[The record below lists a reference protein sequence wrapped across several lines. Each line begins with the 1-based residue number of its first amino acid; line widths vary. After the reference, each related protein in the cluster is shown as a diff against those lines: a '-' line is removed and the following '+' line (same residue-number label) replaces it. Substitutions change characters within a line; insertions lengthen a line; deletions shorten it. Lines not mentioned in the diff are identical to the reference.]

1 MHSKQFA
8 IISKLIPHIVCLV
21 SSPVANSRIRTIGL
35 VVVHV
40 LGGSPQTV
48 GPVPAQLRTPLLLS
62 SPALSLPLFFPAPS
76 LSLNPSASPLPP
88 IRPSHGDKYSPRV
101 SGGLRVYPDSSRPL
115 YYPCRGLRCA
125 DNVGRSRSLPSNC
138 TSLASPIMAHSLR
151 NRRARMV
158 LTFHTLCHSI
168 PPSKMLPSPQI
179 QLAVTA
185 SPTFSCSPCF
195 SSSHGIR
202 PVRWVVASTPPSSL
216 PSLPPSPS

>member
-1 MHSKQFA
+1 MSGFLPSYQFED
-8 IISKLIPHIVCLV
+8 SNNWPGGCPRPRRIP
-21 SSPVANSRIRTIGL
+21 PNRRSRSR
-35 VVVHV
+35 
-40 LGGSPQTV
+40 
-48 GPVPAQLRTPLLLS
+48 PASDTLASFLSCSLS
-62 SPALSLPLFFPAPS
+62 SSLFSCPFSFP
-76 LSLNPSASPLPP
+76 NPSASPLPP
-88 IRPSHGDKYSPRV
+88 IRPSHGDKYSSRV
-101 SGGLRVYPDSSRPL
+101 SGGLRVHPDSSRPL
-115 YYPCRGLRCA
+115 YYPSGGLRCA

-138 TSLASPIMAHSLR
+138 TSLASPIMAHSMR
-151 NRRARMV
+151 NHRARMV

-202 PVRWVVASTPPSSL
+202 PARWVVASTPPSSL